1 MTTEMMDCYVPEG
14 EQVDSGPIN
23 KENYKGT
30 LDALTAAA
38 FAELEKLL
46 ESTKKQ
52 VDSTLN

>member
-1 MTTEMMDCYVPEG
+1 MMDCYVPEG

-52 VDSTLN
+52 VESTVN